1 VNTFAYKAVTA
12 DGGIV
17 EGMHTGTNREDIVR
31 YLHGIG
37 QIPIRIDA
45 TTTATRP
52 TRTRRLRRRRIT
64 QQQVADATR
73 ELSILLRASLPLD
86 RALSILMALED
97 GSPLGTLLGNIR
109 DEVGHGSTLAD
120 AVQQQGGVFSPFHV
134 SLLRAGESGGAL
146 EVVLERLADHMENS
160 QAVRDALISA
170 LIYPV
175 ILIVVAVVSIF
186 ILLGYVVPQFKDMF
200 DGVGQ
205 VLPLSTRITISIGD
219 ALKNY
224 GWILFVAAGAAALI
238 VRRQLQ
244 LPASQYRWHA
254 WLLQLPLAGQLILK
268 VEVARFAR
276 TLATLL
282 QNGVALLNAL
292 AIVKDTLGN
301 QVLASGLARVSNEI
315 REGQSLADTLA
326 KYTKFPPFA
335 IHMMRV
341 GEESG
346 NLPLILTQVADTY
359 DRDTRTT
366 IKRTLD
372 LLEPILILSLGA
384 IIAAVIISILIAILS
399 LNELVI

>member
-1 VNTFAYKAVTA
+1 MNTFAYKAVTA